1 VHSFNTLLWVSYF
14 WIFGQWVLNF
24 DGLRAQYCLGFEL
37 CFGFFIKR
45 AKHDLAW
52 VFQKNPK
59 QIQKQ
64 SFPNIAF
71 EYLQGLINSSKKG
84 YEVKL
89 AILSTKL
96 NFTPF
101 YMNTQ
106 CLMRHDVRLFNEK
119 LKMIT
124 FSFFLFSSCKPRLFI
139 NRSSNKSQNEH
150 D

>member
-37 CFGFFIKR
+37 CFGFCIKR

-64 SFPNIAF
+64 LFPNIALVSVF
-71 EYLQGLINSSKKG
+71 HFNL
-84 YEVKL
+84 VKC
-89 AILSTKL
+89 L
-96 NFTPF
+96 N
-101 YMNTQ
+101 
-106 CLMRHDVRLFNEK
+106 LGVSLV
-119 LKMIT
+119 
-124 FSFFLFSSCKPRLFI
+124 
-139 NRSSNKSQNEH
+139 
-150 D
+150 